1 MSKKI
6 IWFFTFLICISCQN
20 FGQLKILA
28 GLPKD
33 LKEVSG
39 VEFERKSDL
48 IWMINDGGNEPK
60 LFAVSKKG
68 NIKRE
73 ISVKTKNHDWEDLTS
88 DEMGNIYIGDFGNNL
103 SKRKN
108 LKILKIDKK
117 YLHKKK
123 AEVEKIEFEYENQEK
138 FSSKKK
144 RLLFDAEAFFYF
156 KNYIYIF
163 TKSRVNKKYG
173 RTFLYKFPAKKGNH
187 IAKLIG
193 EYKNCKDLKCW
204 TTSADISD
212 DGTKV
217 ALLSQKNVLIF
228 SNFKDD
234 NFFSG
239 KVKKIKLEN
248 KTQKE
253 GICFKGVNKLLVTD
267 EKSDG
272 EGGNLYEITL
282 GYK

>member
-1 MSKKI
+1 MLRKI
-6 IWFFTFLICISCQN
+6 VCFFTFLVFISCQN

-28 GLPKD
+28 DLPKG

-39 VEFERKSDL
+39 VEFETKSDL
-48 IWMINDGGNEPK
+48 IWMINDGGNQPK

-68 NIKRE
+68 KIKRE
-73 ISVKTKNHDWEDLTS
+73 IYVNTKNRDWEDLTS
-88 DEMGNIYIGDFGNNL
+88 DEKGNIYIGDFGNNL

-117 YLHKKK
+117 YLRKKSAK
-123 AEVEKIEFEYENQEK
+123 VEKIEFKYENQEK

-163 TKSRVNKKYG
+163 TKSRVKKKYG
-173 RTFLYKFPAKKGNH
+173 RTFLYKFPAQKGNH

-204 TTSADISD
+204 ITSADISD

-239 KVKKIKLEN
+239 TVKKIELKN

-253 GICFKGVNKLLVTD
+253 GICFKGINKLLVTD
-267 EKSDG
+267 EKSGG
-272 EGGNLYEITL
+272 EGGNLYEITID
-282 GYK
+282 

>member
-1 MSKKI
+1 MIRKI
-6 IWFFTFLICISCQN
+6 IFFFTFIVCISCQN

-28 GLPKD
+28 DLPKS

-39 VEFERKSDL
+39 VEFEVKSDL
-48 IWMINDGGNEPK
+48 IWMINDGGNQPK

-68 NIKRE
+68 KIKRE
-73 ISVKTKNHDWEDLTS
+73 IYVETKNRDWEDLTS
-88 DEMGNIYIGDFGNNL
+88 DEKGNIYIGDFGNNL

-108 LKILKIDKK
+108 LKILKINKK
-117 YLHKKK
+117 YLNRKSAK
-123 AEVEKIEFEYENQEK
+123 VEKIEFEYENQEK

-144 RLLFDAEAFFYF
+144 SLLFDAEAFFYF

-163 TKSRVNKKYG
+163 TKSRVKKKYG
-173 RTFLYKFPAKKGNH
+173 RTFLYKLPAKKGNH
-187 IAKLIG
+187 VAKLIG

-204 TTSADISD
+204 ITSGDISD

-234 NFFSG
+234 DFFSG
-239 KVKKIKLEN
+239 TVEEIALEN

-253 GICFKGVNKLLVTD
+253 GICFNGANKLLVTD
-267 EKSDG
+267 EKAGG

-282 GYK
+282 D